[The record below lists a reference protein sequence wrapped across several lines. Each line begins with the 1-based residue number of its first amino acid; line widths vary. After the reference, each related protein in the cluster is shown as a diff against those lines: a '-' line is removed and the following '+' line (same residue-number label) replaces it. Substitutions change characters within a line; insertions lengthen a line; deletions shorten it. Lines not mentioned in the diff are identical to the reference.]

1 MITRF
6 KAGCTIEPTAVT
18 ARLLGAVDRVAMNSS
33 FDITVTSGSDS
44 HPLNDVHTRGLA
56 LDLRS
61 HDLDDVEKADMMR
74 AILWELADE
83 APEDVSA
90 RNHAWLALETDEW
103 FIQLEHHGDLTE
115 HVHLQRRQGALPF
128 D

>member
-1 MITRF
+1 V
-6 KAGCTIEPTAVT
+6 TIEPTAVT

-44 HPLNDVHTRGLA
+44 HPLHDVHTRGLA

-90 RNHAWLALETDEW
+90 RNSAWLALETDEW